1 MKTLFIVKTSK
12 GNFVFNNEGQAQIK
26 YRAYQM
32 LNIPCQLIRKEVGLL
47 NEKQTVLCAC

>member
-1 MKTLFIVKTSK
+1 MKTLYIVKTNK
-12 GNFVFNNEGQAQIK
+12 GNFVFNNEDQAQIK

-47 NEKQTVLCAC
+47 NEKQTVLSAC

>member
-1 MKTLFIVKTSK
+1 MKVLFIVKTSK
-12 GNFVFNNEGQAQIK
+12 GNFVFNNESQAQTK

-32 LNIPCQLIRKEVGLL
+32 LNIQCQLIKKEVGLL